1 MCELGDKKERSL
13 YKHHVTFFGAH
24 EKKDIASFSPCAF
37 NVTGF
42 LIVIFRTCHYPAED
56 AHFLLQLAS
65 NFILTCAAADK
76 QTNKEVKSLTQFIDF
91 LQRNAQYFIVIAN
104 VIMEKEN
111 NNDY

>member
-13 YKHHVTFFGAH
+13 YKHRVTFFGAH

-76 QTNKEVKSLTQFIDF
+76 QTKKLRASPSLLIFSKETPSIL
-91 LQRNAQYFIVIAN
+91 LLLR
-104 VIMEKEN
+104 ME
-111 NNDY
+111 